1 MNLQEHIR
9 KVLKEIRVPREERV
23 QLYKDDNIIVVVPLT
38 HRALQKYAHR
48 CQWCI
53 NDDKDEWEDYHKGLH
68 AVIIQR
74 NPKKIKIG
82 ITGNP
87 VPTEIFIMD
96 RWDEGGYRFK
106 DVCDILNHNF
116 KDEVDMKDYYT
127 TILNDINNFGTNI
140 VYYSPSNELYDQEDN
155 YLGGFNYK
163 ISDIP
168 NVTPEVIKI
177 MDEYLTKEEFE
188 RPDAP
193 KRNQQELDEY
203 ARTLKNA
210 RQQGVGLRFPKSAIK
225 SNPSRFRPYNRK
237 GVNESD
243 LETKQNDKRIVCE
256 KCGWSWDLSEGGD
269 DPYTCHKCGNEN
281 HKSELTEKCWKGYTQ
296 KGMKTMF
303 GKKYPNC
310 VKNKKSKTNLQ
321 ESIRRII
328 REETKL
334 NPMILRRVRRD
345 DLEREFEESLDDTS
359 NSVFHLIRNGGGI
372 MVLDRFKY
380 ITVSRLIDGIHYEI
394 YSTTPEDSEWY
405 DEVFNSL
412 KDYYTDRIEVRY
424 KKLMSEI

>member
-9 KVLKEIRVPREERV
+9 KVLKEIRVPRNERV
-23 QLYKDDNIIVVVPLT
+23 ELYRDNNIIVVVPLT

-68 AVIIQR
+68 AIIIQR
-74 NPKKIKIG
+74 NPKKPKIG

-87 VPTEIFIMD
+87 VPTEIFIMG
-96 RWDEGGYRFK
+96 RWDEGGHRFK
-106 DVCDILNHNF
+106 DVCGILNYNF
-116 KDEVDMKDYYT
+116 KDEVDMKDYFT
-127 TILNDINNFGTNI
+127 TISNDINNFGTNI
-140 VYYSPSNELYDQEDN
+140 VYYSPNNELYDQEDN
-155 YLGGFNYK
+155 YLGDFNYK

-177 MDEYLTKEEFE
+177 MNEYLTKEEFE

-193 KRNQQELDEY
+193 KINQQELDEY

-237 GVNESD
+237 GINESD
-243 LETKQNDKRIVCE
+243 LETNQNDKKIVCE
-256 KCGWSWDLSEGGD
+256 KCGWSWDLSDGGD

-281 HKSELTEKCWKGYTQ
+281 HKEI
-296 KGMKTMF
+296 
-303 GKKYPNC
+303 
-310 VKNKKSKTNLQ
+310 NLQ

-334 NPMILRRVRRD
+334 IPMIRRRVPHD
-345 DLEREFEESLDDTS
+345 DLEREFEESLDATS
-359 NSVFHLIRNGGGI
+359 KNLFYLIKNGGGVI
-372 MVLDRFKY
+372 PLGRFIT
-380 ITVSRLIDGIHYEI
+380 ITVSRLIDRIHYEI
-394 YSTTPEDSEWY
+394 YSTTPEDSVWY
-405 DEVFNSL
+405 VDVFNSL
-412 KDYYTDRIEVRY
+412 KDYYKDRIEVRY

>member
-53 NDDKDEWEDYHKGLH
+53 NDDKGEWEDYHKGLH

-87 VPTEIFIMD
+87 VPTEIFIMG
-96 RWDEGGYRFK
+96 RWDEGGHRFK
-106 DVCDILNHNF
+106 DVCDILNYNF
-116 KDEVDMKDYYT
+116 KDEVDMKDYFT
-127 TILNDINNFGTNI
+127 TISNDINNFGTNI
-140 VYYSPSNELYDQEDN
+140 VYYSPNNELYDQEDN
-155 YLGGFNYK
+155 YLGDFNYK

-177 MDEYLTKEEFE
+177 MNEYLTKEEFE

-193 KRNQQELDEY
+193 KINQQELDEY

-243 LETKQNDKRIVCE
+243 LETKQNNKRIVCE
-256 KCGWSWDLSEGGD
+256 KCGWSWDLSDGGD

-281 HKSELTEKCWKGYTQ
+281 HKEMS
-296 KGMKTMF
+296 
-303 GKKYPNC
+303 
-310 VKNKKSKTNLQ
+310 LQ
-321 ESIRRII
+321 ESIRRILM
-328 REETKL
+328 EEFNQLPKYLYHLTSDENYKNILMEGFL
-334 NPMILRRVRRD
+334 NPKYSKQSKRKKGIYLSD
-345 DLEREFEESLDDTS
+345 DISVAENYRFFYEPNEKVVLLKIKTSSLNEDSFYPDDYELQDFLDD
-359 NSVFHLIRNGGGI
+359 GGWGVDEDI
-372 MVLDRFKY
+372 EY
-380 ITVSRLIDGIHYEI
+380 SR
-394 YSTTPEDSEWY
+394 WY
-405 DEVFNSL
+405 DVPWQLSL
-412 KDYYTDRIEVRY
+412 KWVNQIQYLEPIPI
-424 KKLMSEI
+424 SEIKKI